1 MRKGQCRSPCIP
13 SYHNAHPSQNYK
25 VYCTLN
31 NIAIDESIVDEAA
44 AMDGMD
50 VDMDVDDEPDNKDGG
65 DDEELGDADEDDD
78 EDMPTF
84 FKDLKSAEA
93 AKEAAKTPSRN
104 PKSKVA
110 LVVRA
115 KVNKVL
121 AGTGLSEK
129 RARQCDQN
137 DFLKVLL
144 GRNPIVLNACCEL
157 KLTWLIAFHDEGIHF
172 S

>member
-1 MRKGQCRSPCIP
+1 MLIP
-13 SYHNAHPSQNYK
+13 TQNYK

-31 NIAIDESIVDEAA
+31 NIAVDESIVDAA
-44 AMDGMD
+44 VDDASMGNMDI
-50 VDMDVDDEPDNKDGG
+50 DMDVDDDADEKDAG
-65 DDEELGDADEDDD
+65 DEELGDADED

-84 FKDLKSAEA
+84 FKDLKDDEA
-93 AKEAAKTPSRN
+93 SKEAAKTPSRN

-115 KVNKVL
+115 KVLKVL
-121 AGTGLSEK
+121 TTTGLSEK

-137 DFLKVLL
+137 DFLKMLL
-144 GRNPIVLNACCEL
+144 GRSPISKLKKCCESA
-157 KLTWLIAFHDEGIHF
+157 LTWLIAFHEEGIHF